1 MVSIIQNIKLKTNK
15 NKISYI
21 FNEKDKDNLRLET
34 IETILKESIFEN
46 ESKICFKN
54 FLLKTKV
61 DSNGDINFL
70 NENNK
75 DYDITE
81 KIVLNSILKLNLG
94 NDIEEQNILAFKK
107 KLNINN
113 NNEDINVYS
122 KIFNSISLVIH
133 RILHRKS
140 ITNEKNVEKCIY
152 FSDFNSQKADGD
164 ASSGDGEKEEKE
176 KDNSFPE
183 INKSIYKIIEKNKNF
198 EFFSIKSIIISLVNL
213 VSELVNNYL
222 EVKEK
227 NNIFEIIYNDF
238 LLKSNLCSA
247 ELEDIFS
254 LNLDNFQKKFKMNFT
269 LSELFTQIF
278 WNFIFHNKTLY
289 NLLIISY
296 LDLDTNEVNKI
307 FLKKILKILCNASVP
322 LKYQITELLN
332 IYKIPEKDD
341 LISLIINE
349 KSKHHNEIVK
359 AEIEKI
365 EKSNNSNN
373 NNQEKKNED
382 NEHKNTT
389 TNTNTNNNNTLSK
402 NENGNNYNNIIIAN
416 DISTIKSKKQNEKNE
431 EKEKVKKEEKE
442 ERKEKEKKEEK
453 EEGNDDNNENGID
466 LEHKTVEEI
475 YNYINEEKVSKTKKK
490 KRARKNKKNKKEIIE
505 ENKNEKEDIIVV
517 KFKEDLKGKLFHAG
531 NFKKIKPKLSEEW
544 IKNISSYY

>member
-21 FNEKDKDNLRLET
+21 FNEKDQDNLRLET

-54 FLLKTKV
+54 FLLKTKI

-94 NDIEEQNILAFKK
+94 NDIEEQNILSFKK
-107 KLNINN
+107 KMNIND

-133 RILHRKS
+133 KVLHRKS

-152 FSDFNSQKADGD
+152 FSDFTSKKVIVGVGAGD
-164 ASSGDGEKEEKE
+164 DEANEKE
-176 KDNSFPE
+176 KNNSFPE

-198 EFFSIKSIIISLVNL
+198 EFFSIKSIIISFVNL

-247 ELEDIFS
+247 ELEDVFS

-296 LDLDTNEVNKI
+296 LELDTNEVNKI
-307 FLKKILKILCNASVP
+307 FLKKILKILCNVSVP
-322 LKYQITELLN
+322 LKYQITEILN

-341 LISLIINE
+341 LMSLIVEE
-349 KSKHHNEIVK
+349 KNKHHNEIVQ
-359 AEIEKI
+359 AEIEK
-365 EKSNNSNN
+365 KKNN
-373 NNQEKKNED
+373 NNNNNLEKKNED
-382 NEHKNTT
+382 NEHKNTNI
-389 TNTNTNNNNTLSK
+389 NTNTNKNMNNNLSK
-402 NENGNNYNNIIIAN
+402 NEKGNNYNNIIIAN

-431 EKEKVKKEEKE
+431 EKEKKEKKEEKE
-442 ERKEKEKKEEK
+442 KKEKKEEK
-453 EEGNDDNNENGID
+453 EEGNDGNNENGID

-475 YNYINEEKVSKTKKK
+475 YNYINEDKVSKTKKK
-490 KRARKNKKNKKEIIE
+490 KRARKNKKNKKENIE

>member
-21 FNEKDKDNLRLET
+21 FNEKDQDNLRLET

-54 FLLKTKV
+54 FLLKTKI

-94 NDIEEQNILAFKK
+94 NDIEEQNILSFKK
-107 KLNINN
+107 KMNIND

-133 RILHRKS
+133 KVLHRKS

-152 FSDFNSQKADGD
+152 FSDFTSKKVIVGVGAGD
-164 ASSGDGEKEEKE
+164 DEANEKE
-176 KDNSFPE
+176 KNNSFPE

-198 EFFSIKSIIISLVNL
+198 EFFSIKSIIISFVNL

-247 ELEDIFS
+247 ELEDVFS

-296 LDLDTNEVNKI
+296 LELDTNEVNKI
-307 FLKKILKILCNASVP
+307 FLKKILKILCNVSVP
-322 LKYQITELLN
+322 LKYQITEILN

-341 LISLIINE
+341 LMSLIVEE
-349 KSKHHNEIVK
+349 KNKHHNEIVQ
-359 AEIEKI
+359 AEIEK
-365 EKSNNSNN
+365 KNN
-373 NNQEKKNED
+373 NNNNNNLEKKNED
-382 NEHKNTT
+382 NEHKNTNI
-389 TNTNTNNNNTLSK
+389 NTNTNKNMNNNLSK

-431 EKEKVKKEEKE
+431 EKEKKEKKEEKE
-442 ERKEKEKKEEK
+442 KKEKKEEK
-453 EEGNDDNNENGID
+453 EEGNDGNNENGID

-475 YNYINEEKVSKTKKK
+475 YNYINEDKVSKTKKK
-490 KRARKNKKNKKEIIE
+490 KRARKNKKNKKENIE

>member
-21 FNEKDKDNLRLET
+21 FNEKDQDNLRLET

-54 FLLKTKV
+54 FLLKTKI

-94 NDIEEQNILAFKK
+94 NDIEEQNILSFKK
-107 KLNINN
+107 KMNIND

-133 RILHRKS
+133 KVLHRKS

-152 FSDFNSQKADGD
+152 FSDFTSKKVIVGVGAGD
-164 ASSGDGEKEEKE
+164 DEANEKE
-176 KDNSFPE
+176 KNNSFPE

-198 EFFSIKSIIISLVNL
+198 EFFSIKSIIISFVNL

-247 ELEDIFS
+247 ELEDVFS

-296 LDLDTNEVNKI
+296 LELDTNEVNKI
-307 FLKKILKILCNASVP
+307 FLKKILKILCNVSVP
-322 LKYQITELLN
+322 LKYQITEILN

-341 LISLIINE
+341 LMSLIVEE
-349 KSKHHNEIVK
+349 KNKHHNEIVQ
-359 AEIEKI
+359 AEIEK
-365 EKSNNSNN
+365 K
-373 NNQEKKNED
+373 
-382 NEHKNTT
+382 
-389 TNTNTNNNNTLSK
+389 
-402 NENGNNYNNIIIAN
+402 IIIIITTLRKKMKIMN
-416 DISTIKSKKQNEKNE
+416 IK
-431 EKEKVKKEEKE
+431 
-442 ERKEKEKKEEK
+442 
-453 EEGNDDNNENGID
+453 I
-466 LEHKTVEEI
+466 LI
-475 YNYINEEKVSKTKKK
+475 
-490 KRARKNKKNKKEIIE
+490 
-505 ENKNEKEDIIVV
+505 
-517 KFKEDLKGKLFHAG
+517 
-531 NFKKIKPKLSEEW
+531 
-544 IKNISSYY
+544 

>member
-21 FNEKDKDNLRLET
+21 FNEKDQDNLRLET

-54 FLLKTKV
+54 FLLKTKI

-94 NDIEEQNILAFKK
+94 NDIEEQNILSFKK
-107 KLNINN
+107 KMNIND

-133 RILHRKS
+133 KVLHRKS

-152 FSDFNSQKADGD
+152 FSDFTSKKVIVGVGAGD
-164 ASSGDGEKEEKE
+164 DEANEKE
-176 KDNSFPE
+176 KNNSFPE

-198 EFFSIKSIIISLVNL
+198 EFFSIKSIIISFVNL

-247 ELEDIFS
+247 ELEDVFS

-296 LDLDTNEVNKI
+296 LELDTNEVNKI
-307 FLKKILKILCNASVP
+307 FLKKILKILCNVSVP
-322 LKYQITELLN
+322 LKYQITEILN

-341 LISLIINE
+341 LMSLIVEE
-349 KSKHHNEIVK
+349 KNKHHNEIVQ
-359 AEIEKI
+359 AEIEK
-365 EKSNNSNN
+365 KNN
-373 NNQEKKNED
+373 NNNNNNLEKKNED
-382 NEHKNTT
+382 NEHKNTNI
-389 TNTNTNNNNTLSK
+389 NTNTNKNMNNNLSK
-402 NENGNNYNNIIIAN
+402 NEKGNNYNNIIIAN

-431 EKEKVKKEEKE
+431 EKEKKEKKEEKE
-442 ERKEKEKKEEK
+442 KKEKKEEK
-453 EEGNDDNNENGID
+453 EEGNDGNNENGID

-475 YNYINEEKVSKTKKK
+475 YNYINEDKVSKTKKK
-490 KRARKNKKNKKEIIE
+490 KRARKNKKNKKENIE
-505 ENKNEKEDIIVV
+505 ENKNEKEDIIVI

>member
-1 MVSIIQNIKLKTNK
+1 M
-15 NKISYI
+15 
-21 FNEKDKDNLRLET
+21 
-34 IETILKESIFEN
+34 
-46 ESKICFKN
+46 
-54 FLLKTKV
+54 
-61 DSNGDINFL
+61 
-70 NENNK
+70 
-75 DYDITE
+75 
-81 KIVLNSILKLNLG
+81 
-94 NDIEEQNILAFKK
+94 
-107 KLNINN
+107 
-113 NNEDINVYS
+113 
-122 KIFNSISLVIH
+122 
-133 RILHRKS
+133 
-140 ITNEKNVEKCIY
+140 
-152 FSDFNSQKADGD
+152 
-164 ASSGDGEKEEKE
+164 
-176 KDNSFPE
+176 
-183 INKSIYKIIEKNKNF
+183 
-198 EFFSIKSIIISLVNL
+198 
-213 VSELVNNYL
+213 
-222 EVKEK
+222 
-227 NNIFEIIYNDF
+227 
-238 LLKSNLCSA
+238 CSA

-389 TNTNTNNNNTLSK
+389 TYTNTNTNNNLSK

-416 DISTIKSKKQNEKNE
+416 DISTIKSNKQNEKTE
-431 EKEKVKKEEKE
+431 EKEKEKKEEK
-442 ERKEKEKKEEK
+442 KEKEKKEEK

-505 ENKNEKEDIIVV
+505 ETKHEKEDIIVV

>member
-21 FNEKDKDNLRLET
+21 FNEKDQDNLRLET

-54 FLLKTKV
+54 FLLKTKI

-94 NDIEEQNILAFKK
+94 NDIEEQNILSFKK
-107 KLNINN
+107 KMNIND

-133 RILHRKS
+133 KVLHRKS

-152 FSDFNSQKADGD
+152 FSDFTSKKVFVGVGAGD
-164 ASSGDGEKEEKE
+164 DEANEKE
-176 KDNSFPE
+176 KNNSFPE

-198 EFFSIKSIIISLVNL
+198 EFFSIKSIIISFVNL

-247 ELEDIFS
+247 ELEDVFS

-296 LDLDTNEVNKI
+296 LELDTNEVNKI
-307 FLKKILKILCNASVP
+307 FLKKILKILCNVSVP
-322 LKYQITELLN
+322 LKYQITEILN

-341 LISLIINE
+341 LMSLIVEE
-349 KSKHHNEIVK
+349 KNKHHNEIVQ
-359 AEIEKI
+359 AEIEK
-365 EKSNNSNN
+365 KNN
-373 NNQEKKNED
+373 NNNNNLEKKNED
-382 NEHKNTT
+382 NEHKNTNI
-389 TNTNTNNNNTLSK
+389 NTNTNKNMNNNLSK
-402 NENGNNYNNIIIAN
+402 NEKGNNYNNIIIAN

-431 EKEKVKKEEKE
+431 EKEKKEKKEEKE
-442 ERKEKEKKEEK
+442 KKEKKEEK
-453 EEGNDDNNENGID
+453 EEGNDGNNENGID

-475 YNYINEEKVSKTKKK
+475 YNYINEDKVSKTKKK
-490 KRARKNKKNKKEIIE
+490 KRARKNKKNKKENIE
-505 ENKNEKEDIIVV
+505 ENKNEKEDIIVI

>member
-1 MVSIIQNIKLKTNK
+1 MVSLFQNIKLKTNK

-21 FNEKDKDNLRLET
+21 FNDKDKDNLRLET

-54 FLLKTKV
+54 FLLKTKI
-61 DSNGDINFL
+61 DSNGDINFF

-94 NDIEEQNILAFKK
+94 NDTEEQNILNFKK
-107 KLNINN
+107 KLNIND
-113 NNEDINVYS
+113 NNEDINIYS

-133 RILHRKS
+133 KILHRKS

-152 FSDFNSQKADGD
+152 YSDFNSKKVFVGVGD
-164 ASSGDGEKEEKE
+164 DEREAKEKE
-176 KDNSFPE
+176 KSTICPE
-183 INKSIYKIIEKNKNF
+183 IYKIIEKNKNF
-198 EFFSIKSIIISLVNL
+198 EFFSIKSIVISFVNL
-213 VSELVNNYL
+213 VNELVNNYL

-238 LLKSNLCSA
+238 LLKCNLCSA
-247 ELEDIFS
+247 ELEDIFA
-254 LNLDNFQKKFKMNFT
+254 LNLDNFQKKFKIAFT

-296 LDLDTNEVNKI
+296 LELDTNEINKI
-307 FLKKILKILCNASVP
+307 YLKKILKILCNVSVP
-322 LKYQITELLN
+322 LKYQIIDLLN
-332 IYKIPEKDD
+332 IYKISEKDD
-341 LISLIINE
+341 LMSLIVNE
-349 KSKHHNEIVK
+349 KNKHHNEIVK
-359 AEIEKI
+359 AEIEK
-365 EKSNNSNN
+365 SNNKNKNEKENEDEDDEHKDTNKNINMNN
-373 NNQEKKNED
+373 N
-382 NEHKNTT
+382 
-389 TNTNTNNNNTLSK
+389 LSK
-402 NENGNNYNNIIIAN
+402 NENGNNYNNNIIIAN
-416 DISTIKSKKQNEKNE
+416 DISTIRSKKQNEKNE
-431 EKEKVKKEEKE
+431 EKEK
-442 ERKEKEKKEEK
+442 KEKKEEK
-453 EEGNDDNNENGID
+453 EENDDNNEKGID

-475 YNYINEEKVSKTKKK
+475 YNYINEEKEKASKTKKK

-544 IKNISSYY
+544 IKNISSYI

>member
-1 MVSIIQNIKLKTNK
+1 MVSLFQNIKLKTNK

-21 FNEKDKDNLRLET
+21 FNDKDKDNLRLET

-54 FLLKTKV
+54 FLLKTKI

-94 NDIEEQNILAFKK
+94 NDTEEQSILNFKK
-107 KLNINN
+107 KLNIND
-113 NNEDINVYS
+113 NNEDINIYS
-122 KIFNSISLVIH
+122 KIFNSISLAIH
-133 RILHRKS
+133 STLHRKS

-152 FSDFNSQKADGD
+152 FSDFNSKKVFIGVGDDEKKA
-164 ASSGDGEKEEKE
+164 KE
-176 KDNSFPE
+176 KGNICPE
-183 INKSIYKIIEKNKNF
+183 IYKIIEKNKNF
-198 EFFSIKSIIISLVNL
+198 EFFSIKSIIISFVNL

-222 EVKEK
+222 EEKEK

-247 ELEDIFS
+247 ELEDVFS
-254 LNLDNFQKKFKMNFT
+254 LNLDHFQKKFKITFT

-296 LDLDTNEVNKI
+296 LELDTNEINKI
-307 FLKKILKILCNASVP
+307 FLKKILKILCNISIP

-341 LISLIINE
+341 LMSLIVSE
-349 KSKHHNEIVK
+349 KNKHHNEIIK
-359 AEIEKI
+359 AEIEK
-365 EKSNNSNN
+365 SNN
-373 NNQEKKNED
+373 NNKDENENED
-382 NEHKNTT
+382 NEHIDTNKNI
-389 TNTNTNNNNTLSK
+389 NMNNNLSK
-402 NENGNNYNNIIIAN
+402 NENGNNYNNNNIIIAN
-416 DISTIKSKKQNEKNE
+416 DISTIKSKKKNEKNE
-431 EKEKVKKEEKE
+431 EKEKN
-442 ERKEKEKKEEK
+442 EKKEEK
-453 EEGNDDNNENGID
+453 EENDGNNENGID

-490 KRARKNKKNKKEIIE
+490 KRARKNKKNKKEVIE

-544 IKNISSYY
+544 IKNISSYI

>member
-1 MVSIIQNIKLKTNK
+1 MVSIFQNKKLKTNK

-34 IETILKESIFEN
+34 IETILKDSILEN
-46 ESKICFKN
+46 EGKICFKN
-54 FLLKTKV
+54 FLLKTKI

-75 DYDITE
+75 EYDISE

-94 NDIEEQNILAFKK
+94 NDLEEQNIITFKK
-107 KLNINN
+107 KLNIND
-113 NNEDINVYS
+113 NNEEINLYS

-133 RILHRKS
+133 KTLHRKS

-152 FSDFNSQKADGD
+152 FSDFSNRKVTENEEDGKRD
-164 ASSGDGEKEEKE
+164 IKE
-176 KDNSFPE
+176 KYVGCPG
-183 INKSIYKIIEKNKNF
+183 INKSIYEIVEKNKNF
-198 EFFSIKSIIISLVNL
+198 EFFSIKSIMISFVNL

-222 EVKEK
+222 EIKEK

-269 LSELFTQIF
+269 LNELFTHVF

-296 LDLDTNEVNKI
+296 LEFDTSEINKI
-307 FLKKILKILCNASVP
+307 FLKKILKIIYNVSVP

-341 LISLIINE
+341 LMSLIIQE
-349 KSKHHNEIVK
+349 KNKCHNEIIK
-359 AEIEKI
+359 AEIEK
-365 EKSNNSNN
+365 SNN
-373 NNQEKKNED
+373 NNSD
-382 NEHKNTT
+382 
-389 TNTNTNNNNTLSK
+389 TNKNTNNNLSK
-402 NENGNNYNNIIIAN
+402 NENGNNFNNIIIAN

-431 EKEKVKKEEKE
+431 DKEEKE
-442 ERKEKEKKEEK
+442 ES
-453 EEGNDDNNENGID
+453 NDANNENVID

-475 YNYINEEKVSKTKKK
+475 YNYINEDKISKTKKK
-490 KRARKNKKNKKEIIE
+490 KRTRKNRKNKKEIIE
-505 ENKNEKEDIIVV
+505 ENKNENEDIIVI

-531 NFKKIKPKLSEEW
+531 NFKKIKPKISKEW
-544 IKNISSYY
+544 INFISSYN

>member
-21 FNEKDKDNLRLET
+21 FNEKDQDNLRLET

-54 FLLKTKV
+54 FLLKTKI

-94 NDIEEQNILAFKK
+94 NDIEEQNILSFKK
-107 KLNINN
+107 KMNIND

-133 RILHRKS
+133 KVLHRKS

-152 FSDFNSQKADGD
+152 FSDFTSKKVIVGVGAGD
-164 ASSGDGEKEEKE
+164 DEANEKE
-176 KDNSFPE
+176 KNNSFPE

-198 EFFSIKSIIISLVNL
+198 EFFSIKSIIISFVNL
-213 VSELVNNYL
+213 VSELVKNYL

-247 ELEDIFS
+247 ELEDVFS

-296 LDLDTNEVNKI
+296 LELDTNEVNKI
-307 FLKKILKILCNASVP
+307 FLKKILKILCNVSVP
-322 LKYQITELLN
+322 LKYQITEILN

-341 LISLIINE
+341 LMSLIVEE
-349 KSKHHNEIVK
+349 KNKHHNEIVQ
-359 AEIEKI
+359 AEIEK
-365 EKSNNSNN
+365 KNN
-373 NNQEKKNED
+373 NNNNNNLEKKNED
-382 NEHKNTT
+382 NEHKNTNI
-389 TNTNTNNNNTLSK
+389 NTNTNKNMNNNLSK
-402 NENGNNYNNIIIAN
+402 NEKGNNYNNIIIAN

-431 EKEKVKKEEKE
+431 EKEKKEKKEEKE
-442 ERKEKEKKEEK
+442 KKEKKEEK
-453 EEGNDDNNENGID
+453 EEGNDGNNENGID

-475 YNYINEEKVSKTKKK
+475 YNYINEDKVSKTKKK
-490 KRARKNKKNKKEIIE
+490 KRARKNKKNKKENIE

>member
-21 FNEKDKDNLRLET
+21 FNEKDQDNLRLET

-54 FLLKTKV
+54 FLLKTKI

-94 NDIEEQNILAFKK
+94 NDIEEQNILSFKK
-107 KLNINN
+107 KMNIND

-133 RILHRKS
+133 KVLHRKS

-152 FSDFNSQKADGD
+152 FSDFTSKKVIVGVGAGD
-164 ASSGDGEKEEKE
+164 DEANEKE
-176 KDNSFPE
+176 KNNSFPE

-198 EFFSIKSIIISLVNL
+198 EFFSIKSIIISFVNL

-247 ELEDIFS
+247 ELEDVFS

-296 LDLDTNEVNKI
+296 LELDTNEVNKI
-307 FLKKILKILCNASVP
+307 FLKKILKILCNVSVP
-322 LKYQITELLN
+322 LKYQITEILN

-341 LISLIINE
+341 LMSLIVEE
-349 KSKHHNEIVK
+349 KNKHHNEIVQ
-359 AEIEKI
+359 AEIEK
-365 EKSNNSNN
+365 KNN
-373 NNQEKKNED
+373 NNNNNNNLEKKNED
-382 NEHKNTT
+382 NEHKNTNI
-389 TNTNTNNNNTLSK
+389 NTNTNKNMNNNLSK
-402 NENGNNYNNIIIAN
+402 NEKGNNYNNIIIAN

-431 EKEKVKKEEKE
+431 EKEKKEKKEEKE
-442 ERKEKEKKEEK
+442 KKEKKEEK
-453 EEGNDDNNENGID
+453 EEGNDGNNENGID

-475 YNYINEEKVSKTKKK
+475 YNYINEDKVSKTKKK
-490 KRARKNKKNKKEIIE
+490 KRARKNKKNKKENIE

>member
-21 FNEKDKDNLRLET
+21 FNEKDQDNLRLET

-54 FLLKTKV
+54 FLLKTKI

-94 NDIEEQNILAFKK
+94 NDIEEQNILSFKK
-107 KLNINN
+107 KMNIND

-133 RILHRKS
+133 KVLHRKS

-152 FSDFNSQKADGD
+152 FSDFTSKKVIVGVGAGD
-164 ASSGDGEKEEKE
+164 DEANEKE
-176 KDNSFPE
+176 KNNSFPE

-198 EFFSIKSIIISLVNL
+198 EFFSIKSIIISFVNL

-247 ELEDIFS
+247 ELEDVFS

-296 LDLDTNEVNKI
+296 LELDTNEVNKI
-307 FLKKILKILCNASVP
+307 FLKKILKILCNVSVP
-322 LKYQITELLN
+322 LKYQITEILN

-341 LISLIINE
+341 LMSLIVEE
-349 KSKHHNEIVK
+349 KNKHHNEIVQ
-359 AEIEKI
+359 AEIEK
-365 EKSNNSNN
+365 KNN
-373 NNQEKKNED
+373 NNNNNLEKKNED
-382 NEHKNTT
+382 NEHKNTNI
-389 TNTNTNNNNTLSK
+389 NTNTNKNMNNNLSK
-402 NENGNNYNNIIIAN
+402 NEKGNNYNNIIIAN

-431 EKEKVKKEEKE
+431 EKEKKEKKEEKE
-442 ERKEKEKKEEK
+442 KKEKKEEK
-453 EEGNDDNNENGID
+453 EEGNDGNNENGID

-475 YNYINEEKVSKTKKK
+475 YNYINEDKVSKTKKK
-490 KRARKNKKNKKEIIE
+490 KRARKNKKNKKENIE

>member
-21 FNEKDKDNLRLET
+21 FNEKDQDNLRLET

-54 FLLKTKV
+54 FLLKTKI

-94 NDIEEQNILAFKK
+94 NDIEEQNILSFKK
-107 KLNINN
+107 KMNIND

-133 RILHRKS
+133 KVLHRKS

-152 FSDFNSQKADGD
+152 FSDFTSKKVIVGVGAGD
-164 ASSGDGEKEEKE
+164 DEANEKE
-176 KDNSFPE
+176 KNNSFPE

-198 EFFSIKSIIISLVNL
+198 EFFSIKSIIISFVNL
-213 VSELVNNYL
+213 VSELVKNYL

-247 ELEDIFS
+247 ELEDVFS

-296 LDLDTNEVNKI
+296 LELDTNEVNKI
-307 FLKKILKILCNASVP
+307 FLKKILKILCNVSVP
-322 LKYQITELLN
+322 LKYQITEILN

-341 LISLIINE
+341 LMSLR
-349 KSKHHNEIVK
+349 V
-359 AEIEKI
+359 
-365 EKSNNSNN
+365 
-373 NNQEKKNED
+373 
-382 NEHKNTT
+382 
-389 TNTNTNNNNTLSK
+389 
-402 NENGNNYNNIIIAN
+402 
-416 DISTIKSKKQNEKNE
+416 
-431 EKEKVKKEEKE
+431 
-442 ERKEKEKKEEK
+442 
-453 EEGNDDNNENGID
+453 
-466 LEHKTVEEI
+466 
-475 YNYINEEKVSKTKKK
+475 
-490 KRARKNKKNKKEIIE
+490 
-505 ENKNEKEDIIVV
+505 
-517 KFKEDLKGKLFHAG
+517 
-531 NFKKIKPKLSEEW
+531 
-544 IKNISSYY
+544 

>member
-1 MVSIIQNIKLKTNK
+1 MVSIFQNIKLKTNK

-54 FLLKTKV
+54 FLLKTKI

-70 NENNK
+70 DENNK
-75 DYDITE
+75 DYDISE

-94 NDIEEQNILAFKK
+94 NDIEEQSILTFKK
-107 KLNINN
+107 KLNIND
-113 NNEDINVYS
+113 NNEDNNVYS

-152 FSDFNSQKADGD
+152 FSDLNIVIDVDVDVGVGA
-164 ASSGDGEKEEKE
+164 GDGERDSNEKE
-176 KDNSFPE
+176 NSYPE
-183 INKSIYKIIEKNKNF
+183 INKSFYKIIEKNKNF

-222 EVKEK
+222 EEKEK

-254 LNLDNFQKKFKMNFT
+254 LNLDNFRKKFKMSFT

-278 WNFIFHNKTLY
+278 WNYIFHNKTLY

-296 LDLDTNEVNKI
+296 LELDTNEINKI
-307 FLKKILKILCNASVP
+307 FLKKILKILCNVSVP
-322 LKYQITELLN
+322 LKYQIIELLN

-341 LISLIINE
+341 LMNLIVLE
-349 KSKHHNEIVK
+349 KNKHHNEIVK
-359 AEIEKI
+359 AEIEK
-365 EKSNNSNN
+365 SNN
-373 NNQEKKNED
+373 NYSNAEKKNED
-382 NEHKNTT
+382 KELKDTNINKNM
-389 TNTNTNNNNTLSK
+389 NNNLSK
-402 NENGNNYNNIIIAN
+402 NENGNNYNNIIISN

-431 EKEKVKKEEKE
+431 EKEKKEEK
-442 ERKEKEKKEEK
+442 KEKEKKEEK
-453 EEGNDDNNENGID
+453 EEGNDDNDEKGID

-475 YNYINEEKVSKTKKK
+475 YNYINEDKVSKTKKK

-505 ENKNEKEDIIVV
+505 ENKNENEDIIVV

>member
-54 FLLKTKV
+54 FLLKTKI

-94 NDIEEQNILAFKK
+94 NDIEEQNIVTFKK
-107 KLNINN
+107 KFNISD

-133 RILHRKS
+133 KTLHRKS

-152 FSDFNSQKADGD
+152 FSDFNNKKVVGVGVGDGD
-164 ASSGDGEKEEKE
+164 PKE

-198 EFFSIKSIIISLVNL
+198 EFFSIKSIMVSFVNL

-222 EVKEK
+222 EEKEK

-254 LNLDNFQKKFKMNFT
+254 LNLDNFQKKFKLTFT
-269 LSELFTQIF
+269 LNELFTQIF

-296 LDLDTNEVNKI
+296 LELDTNEINKI
-307 FLKKILKILCNASVP
+307 FLKKILKILCNISVP

-332 IYKIPEKDD
+332 IYKIPEQDD
-341 LISLIINE
+341 LMNLIVNE
-349 KSKHHNEIVK
+349 KNKHHNEIVK
-359 AEIEKI
+359 AEIEKRND
-365 EKSNNSNN
+365 NNV
-373 NNQEKKNED
+373 EKKNED
-382 NEHKNTT
+382 N
-389 TNTNTNNNNTLSK
+389 
-402 NENGNNYNNIIIAN
+402 
-416 DISTIKSKKQNEKNE
+416 
-431 EKEKVKKEEKE
+431 
-442 ERKEKEKKEEK
+442 
-453 EEGNDDNNENGID
+453 
-466 LEHKTVEEI
+466 
-475 YNYINEEKVSKTKKK
+475 
-490 KRARKNKKNKKEIIE
+490 
-505 ENKNEKEDIIVV
+505 
-517 KFKEDLKGKLFHAG
+517 
-531 NFKKIKPKLSEEW
+531 
-544 IKNISSYY
+544 

>member
-21 FNEKDKDNLRLET
+21 FNEKDQDNLRLET

-54 FLLKTKV
+54 FLLKTKI

-94 NDIEEQNILAFKK
+94 NDIEEQNILSFKK
-107 KLNINN
+107 KMNIND

-133 RILHRKS
+133 KVLHRKS

-152 FSDFNSQKADGD
+152 FSDFTSKKVIVGVGAGD
-164 ASSGDGEKEEKE
+164 DEANEKE
-176 KDNSFPE
+176 KNNSFPE

-198 EFFSIKSIIISLVNL
+198 EFFSIKSIIISFVNL

-247 ELEDIFS
+247 ELEDVFS

-296 LDLDTNEVNKI
+296 LELDTNEVNKI
-307 FLKKILKILCNASVP
+307 FLKKILKILCNVSVP
-322 LKYQITELLN
+322 LKYQITEILN

-341 LISLIINE
+341 LMSLIVEE
-349 KSKHHNEIVK
+349 KNKHHNEIVQ
-359 AEIEKI
+359 AEIEK
-365 EKSNNSNN
+365 KNN
-373 NNQEKKNED
+373 NNNNNNLEKKNED
-382 NEHKNTT
+382 NEHKNTNI
-389 TNTNTNNNNTLSK
+389 NTNTNKNMNNNLSK
-402 NENGNNYNNIIIAN
+402 NEKGNNYNNIIIAN

-431 EKEKVKKEEKE
+431 EKEKKEKKEEKE
-442 ERKEKEKKEEK
+442 KKEKKEEK
-453 EEGNDDNNENGID
+453 EEGNDGNNENGID

-475 YNYINEEKVSKTKKK
+475 YNYINEDKVSKTKKK
-490 KRARKNKKNKKEIIE
+490 KRARKNKKNKKENIE

>member
-1 MVSIIQNIKLKTNK
+1 MVSIFQNIKLKTNK

-54 FLLKTKV
+54 FLLKTKI
-61 DSNGDINFL
+61 DSNGEINFL

-75 DYDITE
+75 DYDISE

-94 NDIEEQNILAFKK
+94 NDIEEQSILTFKK
-107 KLNINN
+107 KLNIND
-113 NNEDINVYS
+113 NNEDINIYS

-152 FSDFNSQKADGD
+152 FSDLNIVVDVDVDVGV
-164 ASSGDGEKEEKE
+164 GDGERDSNEKE
-176 KDNSFPE
+176 NNCTE

-222 EVKEK
+222 EEKEK

-254 LNLDNFQKKFKMNFT
+254 LNLDNFRKKFKMSFT

-278 WNFIFHNKTLY
+278 WNYIFHNKTLY

-296 LDLDTNEVNKI
+296 LELDTNEINKI
-307 FLKKILKILCNASVP
+307 FLKKILKILCNVSVP
-322 LKYQITELLN
+322 LKFQITELLN
-332 IYKIPEKDD
+332 IYKIPEQDD
-341 LISLIINE
+341 LMNLIVNE
-349 KSKHHNEIVK
+349 KNKHHNEIVK
-359 AEIEKI
+359 AEIEK
-365 EKSNNSNN
+365 SNN
-373 NNQEKKNED
+373 NNSNAEKKNED
-382 NEHKNTT
+382 KELKDTNINKNM
-389 TNTNTNNNNTLSK
+389 NNSISK

-431 EKEKVKKEEKE
+431 EKEKKEEK
-442 ERKEKEKKEEK
+442 KEKEKKEEK
-453 EEGNDDNNENGID
+453 EEGNDDNNEKGID

-475 YNYINEEKVSKTKKK
+475 YNYINEDKVSKTKKK

-505 ENKNEKEDIIVV
+505 ENKNENEDIIVV

>member
-1 MVSIIQNIKLKTNK
+1 MVSLFQNIKLKTNK

-21 FNEKDKDNLRLET
+21 FNEKDEDNLRLET

-54 FLLKTKV
+54 FLLKTKI

-70 NENNK
+70 DENNK
-75 DYDITE
+75 DYDISE

-94 NDIEEQNILAFKK
+94 NDIEEQSIITFKK
-107 KLNINN
+107 KLNINDN
-113 NNEDINVYS
+113 NKDTNVYS

-152 FSDFNSQKADGD
+152 FSDLNIVVDVDVGV
-164 ASSGDGEKEEKE
+164 GDGERDSNEKE
-176 KDNSFPE
+176 NSFPE

-222 EVKEK
+222 EEKDK

-247 ELEDIFS
+247 ELEEIFS
-254 LNLDNFQKKFKMNFT
+254 LNLGNFQQKFKMNFT

-278 WNFIFHNKTLY
+278 WNYIFHNKTLY

-296 LDLDTNEVNKI
+296 LELDTNEINKI
-307 FLKKILKILCNASVP
+307 FLKKILKILCNISVP
-322 LKYQITELLN
+322 LKYQIIELLN

-341 LISLIINE
+341 LMNLIVLE
-349 KSKHHNEIVK
+349 KNKHHNEIVK
-359 AEIEKI
+359 AEIEKC
-365 EKSNNSNN
+365 NN
-373 NNQEKKNED
+373 NNNNAEKKNED
-382 NEHKNTT
+382 NEHKNT
-389 TNTNTNNNNTLSK
+389 NINKNMNNNLSK
-402 NENGNNYNNIIIAN
+402 IENGNNYNNIIIAN

-431 EKEKVKKEEKE
+431 EKEKKEEK
-442 ERKEKEKKEEK
+442 KEKEKKEEK
-453 EEGNDDNNENGID
+453 EEGNDDNNEKGID

-475 YNYINEEKVSKTKKK
+475 YNYINEEKESKTKKK

-505 ENKNEKEDIIVV
+505 ENKNENEDIIVV

-544 IKNISSYY
+544 IKYISSNY

>member
-21 FNEKDKDNLRLET
+21 FNEKDQDNLRLET

-54 FLLKTKV
+54 FLLKTKI

-94 NDIEEQNILAFKK
+94 NDIEEQNILSFKK
-107 KLNINN
+107 KMNIND

-133 RILHRKS
+133 KVLHRKS

-152 FSDFNSQKADGD
+152 FSDFTSKKVIVGVGAGD
-164 ASSGDGEKEEKE
+164 DEANEKE
-176 KDNSFPE
+176 KNNSFPE

-198 EFFSIKSIIISLVNL
+198 EFFSIKSIIISFVNL

-247 ELEDIFS
+247 ELEDVFS

-296 LDLDTNEVNKI
+296 LELDTNEVNKI
-307 FLKKILKILCNASVP
+307 FLKKILKILCNVSVP
-322 LKYQITELLN
+322 LKYQITEILN

-341 LISLIINE
+341 LMSLIVEE
-349 KSKHHNEIVK
+349 KNKHHNEIVQ
-359 AEIEKI
+359 AEIEK
-365 EKSNNSNN
+365 KNN
-373 NNQEKKNED
+373 NNNNNNLEKKNED
-382 NEHKNTT
+382 NEHKNTNI
-389 TNTNTNNNNTLSK
+389 NTNTNKNMNNNLSK
-402 NENGNNYNNIIIAN
+402 NEKGNNYNNIIIAN

-431 EKEKVKKEEKE
+431 EKEKKEKKEEKE
-442 ERKEKEKKEEK
+442 KKEKKEEK
-453 EEGNDDNNENGID
+453 EEGNDGNNENGID

-475 YNYINEEKVSKTKKK
+475 YNYINEDKVSKTKKK
-490 KRARKNKKNKKEIIE
+490 KRARKNKKNKKENIE
-505 ENKNEKEDIIVV
+505 ENKNENEDIIVV

>member
-21 FNEKDKDNLRLET
+21 FNEKDQDNLRLET

-54 FLLKTKV
+54 FLLKTKI

-94 NDIEEQNILAFKK
+94 NDIEEQNILSFKK
-107 KLNINN
+107 KMNIND

-133 RILHRKS
+133 KVLHRKS

-152 FSDFNSQKADGD
+152 FSDFTSKKVIVGVGAGD
-164 ASSGDGEKEEKE
+164 DEANEKE
-176 KDNSFPE
+176 KNNSFPE

-198 EFFSIKSIIISLVNL
+198 EFFSIKSIIISFVNL

-247 ELEDIFS
+247 ELEDVFS

-296 LDLDTNEVNKI
+296 LELDTNEVNKI
-307 FLKKILKILCNASVP
+307 FLKKILKILCNISVP
-322 LKYQITELLN
+322 LKYQITEILN

-341 LISLIINE
+341 LMSLIVEE
-349 KSKHHNEIVK
+349 KNKHHNEIVQ
-359 AEIEKI
+359 AEIEK
-365 EKSNNSNN
+365 KNN
-373 NNQEKKNED
+373 NNNNNNLEKKNED
-382 NEHKNTT
+382 NEHKNTNI
-389 TNTNTNNNNTLSK
+389 NTNTNKNMNNNLSK
-402 NENGNNYNNIIIAN
+402 NEKGNNYNNIIIAN

-431 EKEKVKKEEKE
+431 EKEKKEKKEEKE
-442 ERKEKEKKEEK
+442 KKEKKEEK
-453 EEGNDDNNENGID
+453 EEGNDGNNENGID

-475 YNYINEEKVSKTKKK
+475 YNYINEDKVSKTKKK
-490 KRARKNKKNKKEIIE
+490 KRARKNKKNKKENIE

>member
-21 FNEKDKDNLRLET
+21 FNEKDQDNLRLET

-54 FLLKTKV
+54 FLLKTKI

-94 NDIEEQNILAFKK
+94 NDIEEQNILSFKK
-107 KLNINN
+107 KMNIND

-133 RILHRKS
+133 KVLHRKS

-152 FSDFNSQKADGD
+152 FSDFTSKKVIVGVGAGD
-164 ASSGDGEKEEKE
+164 DEANEKE
-176 KDNSFPE
+176 KNNSFPE

-198 EFFSIKSIIISLVNL
+198 EFFSIKSIIISFVNL
-213 VSELVNNYL
+213 VSELVKNYL

-247 ELEDIFS
+247 ELEDVFS

-296 LDLDTNEVNKI
+296 LELDTNEVNKI
-307 FLKKILKILCNASVP
+307 FLKKILKILCNVSVP
-322 LKYQITELLN
+322 LKYQITEILN

-341 LISLIINE
+341 LMSLIVEE
-349 KSKHHNEIVK
+349 KNKHHNEIVQ
-359 AEIEKI
+359 AEIEK
-365 EKSNNSNN
+365 KNN
-373 NNQEKKNED
+373 NNNNNNLEKKNED
-382 NEHKNTT
+382 NEHKNTNI
-389 TNTNTNNNNTLSK
+389 NTNTNKNMNNNLSK
-402 NENGNNYNNIIIAN
+402 NEKGNNYNNIIIAN

-431 EKEKVKKEEKE
+431 EKEKKEKKEEKE
-442 ERKEKEKKEEK
+442 KKEKKEEK
-453 EEGNDDNNENGID
+453 EEGNDGNNENGID

-475 YNYINEEKVSKTKKK
+475 YNYINEDKVSKTKKK
-490 KRARKNKKNKKEIIE
+490 KRARKNKKNKKENIE
-505 ENKNEKEDIIVV
+505 ENKNEKEDIIVI

>member
-21 FNEKDKDNLRLET
+21 FNEKDQDNLRLET

-54 FLLKTKV
+54 FLLKTKI

-94 NDIEEQNILAFKK
+94 NDIEEQNILSFKK
-107 KLNINN
+107 KMNIND

-133 RILHRKS
+133 KVLHRKS

-152 FSDFNSQKADGD
+152 FSDFTSKKVIVGVGAGD
-164 ASSGDGEKEEKE
+164 DEANEKE
-176 KDNSFPE
+176 KNNSFPE

-198 EFFSIKSIIISLVNL
+198 EFFSIKSIIISFVNL

-247 ELEDIFS
+247 ELEDVFS
-254 LNLDNFQKKFKMNFT
+254 LNLDNFKKKFKMNFT

-296 LDLDTNEVNKI
+296 LELDTNEVNKI
-307 FLKKILKILCNASVP
+307 FLKKILKILCNVSVP
-322 LKYQITELLN
+322 LKYQITEILN

-341 LISLIINE
+341 LMSLIVEE
-349 KSKHHNEIVK
+349 KNKHHNEIVQ
-359 AEIEKI
+359 AEIEK
-365 EKSNNSNN
+365 KNN
-373 NNQEKKNED
+373 NNNNNNLEKKNED
-382 NEHKNTT
+382 NEHKNTNI
-389 TNTNTNNNNTLSK
+389 NTNTNKNMNNNLSK
-402 NENGNNYNNIIIAN
+402 NEKGNNYNNIIIAN

-431 EKEKVKKEEKE
+431 EKEKKEKKEEKE
-442 ERKEKEKKEEK
+442 KKEKKEEK
-453 EEGNDDNNENGID
+453 EEGNDGNNENGID

-475 YNYINEEKVSKTKKK
+475 YNYINEDKVSKTKKK
-490 KRARKNKKNKKEIIE
+490 KRARKNKKNKKENIE

>member
-21 FNEKDKDNLRLET
+21 FNEKDQDNLRLET

-54 FLLKTKV
+54 FLLKTKI

-94 NDIEEQNILAFKK
+94 NDIEEQNILSFKK
-107 KLNINN
+107 KMNIND

-133 RILHRKS
+133 KVLHRKS

-152 FSDFNSQKADGD
+152 FSDFTSKKVIVGVGAGD
-164 ASSGDGEKEEKE
+164 DEANEKE
-176 KDNSFPE
+176 KNKSFTE

-198 EFFSIKSIIISLVNL
+198 EFFSIKSIIISFVNL

-247 ELEDIFS
+247 ELEDVFS

-296 LDLDTNEVNKI
+296 LELDTNEVNKI
-307 FLKKILKILCNASVP
+307 FLKKILKILCNVSVP
-322 LKYQITELLN
+322 LKYQITEILN

-341 LISLIINE
+341 LMSLIVEE
-349 KSKHHNEIVK
+349 KNKHHNEIVQ
-359 AEIEKI
+359 AKI
-365 EKSNNSNN
+365 EKKNN
-373 NNQEKKNED
+373 NNNNNNLEKKNED
-382 NEHKNTT
+382 NEHKNTNI
-389 TNTNTNNNNTLSK
+389 NTNTNKNMNNNLSK
-402 NENGNNYNNIIIAN
+402 NEKGNNYNNIIIAN

-431 EKEKVKKEEKE
+431 EKEKKEKKEEKE
-442 ERKEKEKKEEK
+442 KKEKKEEK
-453 EEGNDDNNENGID
+453 EEGNDGNNENGID

-475 YNYINEEKVSKTKKK
+475 YNYINEDKVSKTKKK
-490 KRARKNKKNKKEIIE
+490 KRARKNKKNKKENIE
-505 ENKNEKEDIIVV
+505 ENKNEKEDIIVI